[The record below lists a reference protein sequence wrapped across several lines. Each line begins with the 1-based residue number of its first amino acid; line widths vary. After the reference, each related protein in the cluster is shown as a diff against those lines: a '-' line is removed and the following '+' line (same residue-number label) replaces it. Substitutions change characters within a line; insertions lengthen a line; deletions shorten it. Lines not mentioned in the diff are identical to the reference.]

1 MHGDLTDKPVDLLRT
16 LEREG
21 QLLSLCGGVIDLRGA
36 AVLRGALLGVN
47 CRAMGY
53 SSFLDAVRTAV
64 FMMICPGR
72 TNGPESSRIFAALE
86 P

>member
-36 AVLRGALLGVN
+36 AVLRGALLG
-47 CRAMGY
+47 GK
-53 SSFLDAVRTAV
+53 L
-64 FMMICPGR
+64 
-72 TNGPESSRIFAALE
+72 
-86 P
+86 